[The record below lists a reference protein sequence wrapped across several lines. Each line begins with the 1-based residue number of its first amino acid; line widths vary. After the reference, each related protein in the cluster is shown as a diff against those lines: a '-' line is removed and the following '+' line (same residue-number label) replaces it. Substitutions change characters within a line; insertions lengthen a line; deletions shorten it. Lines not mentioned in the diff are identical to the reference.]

1 MTLELSCAL
10 VPGMDSPE
18 HARVAE
24 SLAYERAYF
33 YDSPALYPDVWVQ
46 LCRAAERTDRII
58 LGPGVTVPSN
68 RHPMTTAS
76 AIATLAQLAGPER
89 VVVAVGTGFTARVAM
104 GKKALTWRETTAY
117 LQAVQGLLRGEVV
130 EWEGAPIAM
139 LHSPGLAPER
149 PLRVSWLVGAIG
161 PKGKEVAR
169 QLGDG
174 VIASPTPVPGFDW
187 SALLAFGT
195 VLGEGEDPDGE
206 RVLDA
211 AAHAGG
217 VMLHVLLDFGQLPDW
232 AGEEWLSRYR
242 SVAPERRHLA
252 MHSGHLVHV
261 NDYDRPYVTGQRL
274 VEWGLAMPL
283 QGWVEAFT
291 RAEEAGATEFVYQ
304 PAGAD
309 IPRELEAVAKAHQ
322 RYIDR

>member
-1 MTLELSCAL
+1 
-10 VPGMDSPE
+10 
-18 HARVAE
+18 
-24 SLAYERAYF
+24 
-33 YDSPALYPDVWVQ
+33 
-46 LCRAAERTDRII
+46 
-58 LGPGVTVPSN
+58 
-68 RHPMTTAS
+68 
-76 AIATLAQLAGPER
+76 
-89 VVVAVGTGFTARVAM
+89 M

-117 LQAVQGLLRGEVV
+117 LQAVQGPLRGEVV

-139 LHSPGLAPER
+139 LHSPGLAPEW

-232 AGEEWLSRYR
+232 AGEDWLSRYS
-242 SVAPERRHLA
+242 SVAPARRHLA

-274 VEWGLAMPL
+274 AEWGLAMPL
-283 QGWVEAFT
+283 QGWVEAFA

-309 IPRELEAVAKAHQ
+309 ISRELEAVAKAHQ